1 MSYPSRIGR
10 LTRTLTRAAAVTAA
24 GALMVAGL
32 AAQPAAAGGG
42 GGHHRGGHHGHR
54 HADPKTVVYVEV
66 NNYDFRNVADYS
78 LKNSKRPAFDMAMIF
93 AANIN
98 YDVDKKKAY
107 LHLNERV
114 TETLENAKTQ
124 IRPVQAKGT
133 KVLLSILGNHQGA
146 GFANFPTYQA
156 ADAFAAELAAA
167 VKKYRLDGIDLD
179 DEWSEYGVNGTGQ
192 PNDYSFVYFI
202 KALRHRL
209 GKDKLITFYNIGPS
223 GERTVYRGFKAGW
236 LLDYA
241 YNPYYGSWQPPQ
253 IPGLKQRQLGAAA
266 VDLTTTDNAL
276 AVEMAQRTVR
286 ERFGV
291 YVTYNLTDQDHSAY
305 LSGITR
311 ALKGKSTVYR
321 PQR

>member
-1 MSYPSRIGR
+1 MSHPRRVGRLVRTLSRI
-10 LTRTLTRAAAVTAA
+10 AAVGAA
-24 GALMVAGL
+24 GALMLTGL
-32 AAQPAAAGGG
+32 SVQPAAAGGPGHG
-42 GGHHRGGHHGHR
+42 GPGQHRD
-54 HADPKTVVYVEV
+54 APKTVVYVEV
-66 NNYDFRNVADYS
+66 NNYDFRNVADYT
-78 LKNSKRPAFDMAMIF
+78 LKGTNKPAFDLAMIF

-98 YDVDKKKAY
+98 YDTTKKKAY
-107 LHLNERV
+107 LYLNERV
-114 TETLENAKTQ
+114 TETLQNAKTQ

-146 GFANFPTYQA
+146 GFANFPSYQA
-156 ADAFAAELAAA
+156 ADAFAKELAAT

-192 PNDYSFVYFI
+192 PNDFSFVYFI
-202 KALRHRL
+202 QALRHRL

-253 IPGLKQRQLGAAA
+253 IPGMRQRQLGAAA

-276 AVEMAQRTVR
+276 AVQMAQRTVR
-286 ERFGV
+286 ERFGI
-291 YVTYNLTDQDHSAY
+291 YVTYNLTDQDHSGY
-305 LSGITR
+305 LSGITQ
-311 ALKGKSTVYR
+311 ALNGRKTVYQAR
-321 PQR
+321 

>member
-1 MSYPSRIGR
+1 MSYRSPAGR
-10 LTRTLTRAAAVTAA
+10 LVRALTRAAAVTAA
-24 GALMVAGL
+24 GALMVAGI

-42 GGHHRGGHHGHR
+42 HRDGHHGHHR
-54 HADPKTVVYVEV
+54 AAPKTVVYVEV
-66 NNYDFRNVADYS
+66 NNYDFRNVADYT
-78 LKNSKRPAFDMAMIF
+78 LKNTNRPAFDLAMIF

-114 TETLENAKTQ
+114 TETLQNARTQ
-124 IRPVQAKGT
+124 VRPVQAKGT

-146 GFANFPTYQA
+146 GFANLPTYRA

-179 DEWSEYGVNGTGQ
+179 DEWSQYGANGTGQ
-192 PNDYSFVYFI
+192 PNDFSFVYFI

-241 YNPYYGSWQPPQ
+241 YNPYYGSWQPPL
-253 IPGLKQRQLGAAA
+253 IPGMRKRQLGAAA
-266 VDLTTTDNAL
+266 VDLTRTDNTL

-311 ALKGKSTVYR
+311 ALKGRSTVYR
-321 PQR
+321 ARP